1 LAKEAII
8 VTENQQ
14 EASPM
19 KKFFEEFK
27 AFIAKGN
34 VMDMAVAV
42 VVGGAFSK
50 IVNSLVNDVIMPL
63 VSLAVGGLSVTDWKW
78 VIKPE
83 VLGADGAVVTAET
96 ALRYGTFLQ
105 NIIDFLIIAFCIF
118 LVLKA
123 VLKLKTKLEKPA
135 EPEPE
140 PVPEEPKETQEDI
153 LRDIRELLKK

>member
-1 LAKEAII
+1 
-8 VTENQQ
+8 
-14 EASPM
+14 M

-50 IVNSLVNDVIMPL
+50 IVTSLVNDVIMPL
-63 VSLAVGGLSVTDWKW
+63 VSLAVGGLSVADWKW

-83 VLGADGAVVTAET
+83 VLGEDGAVVTAET

-105 NIIDFLIIAFCIF
+105 TIIDFLIIAFCIF

-123 VLKLKTKLEKPA
+123 VLKLKSKLEKPE
-135 EPEPE
+135 EPAPA
-140 PVPEEPKETQEDI
+140 PAPEEPKETQEDI